1 MKKFVTNEDG
11 QVLILFALALVVLM
25 GFAALAVDVGSM
37 TLTRTKLQSA
47 ADASA
52 LAGAHDLPDES
63 TAENTA
69 VTYAGKNGV
78 QESDTIATAGYDGD
92 PNKIEVVCKRKV
104 SHTFARIIGFTN
116 TDISARAVAQ
126 KKGFNGGTL
135 PFINWDPY
143 EKGEEIEI
151 WDKEGKGNK
160 ERLNTPAHVV
170 MYQYDPEIGAV
181 HGNGKMA
188 NVKDEVGDICP
199 DGATVYLL
207 SLSNDVMIPGTTIP
221 TITKNGKPGSFV
233 YPDGNVGQ
241 ETRIPSEYIVLL
253 KCTVRHYDDKTAK
266 VIVEEVYEDLTSVD
280 DFENIDSS
288 PALVE

>member
-1 MKKFVTNEDG
+1 MRKIFTNEDG
-11 QVLILFALALVVLM
+11 QVLVLFALLLVVLM

-37 TLTRTKLQSA
+37 TLTKTKLQSA
-47 ADASA
+47 ADAAA
-52 LAGAHDLPDES
+52 LAGAQDLPDES
-63 TAENTA
+63 IAENTA
-69 VTYAGKNGV
+69 VEYAKNNGV
-78 QESDTIATAGYDGD
+78 QESDITATAGYDYD
-92 PNKIEVVCKRKV
+92 PNKIEVVCKKKV
-104 SHTFARIIGFTN
+104 SHTFARVIGFTD

-143 EKGEEIEI
+143 EIGEEIEI

-160 ERLNTPAHVV
+160 ERLNTPPHVV
-170 MYQYDPEIGAV
+170 IYEYDPEEGAV

-188 NVKDEVGDICP
+188 NVKDEVGDVCP

-221 TITKNGKPGSFV
+221 TITKNDTPSSFE

-241 ETRIPSEYIVLL
+241 ETRISSQYIVLL
-253 KCTVRHYDDKTAK
+253 KCTVKHYDDKTVK

-280 DFENIDSS
+280 DFENIGSS
-288 PALVE
+288 SALVE